1 MPKQTVKQKIKYVAM
16 IYTVVVVSWMS
27 LWSIEKYSYKKD
39 LQKTKKSSNF
49 KNKIVV
55 VDN

>member
-1 MPKQTVKQKIKYVAM
+1 M